1 MFRELKKET
10 SDENLIAYYFEVLL
24 HPKVFHSKDMVV
36 KTVDEFKATTN

>member
-10 SDENLIAYYFEVLL
+10 SDENLIAYYFEV